1 MNKEDGARLQKQIN
15 LAQSYLNYEQGEHGG
30 DKELMGKFAGM
41 HIDDLNKHLLK
52 LLNVDKAKL
61 RAEMDKSLS
70 WINFLEEIVENK
82 LK

>member
-15 LAQSYLNYEQGEHGG
+15 LAQSFLNWEQNEHGG

-41 HIDDLNKHLLK
+41 HVDDLNKHMLK
-52 LLNVDKAKL
+52 LLGVDKAKL
-61 RAEMDKSLS
+61 NKEIDKSLS
-70 WINFLEEIVENK
+70 WINFLTEIVELK